1 MSLPG
6 SQRRGQRRRLLMAWS
21 RDTSPASGSRPAGM
35 RTMAEYDPVAL
46 PERQPAVATLLP
58 TRFGSLTASATAIS
72 LALAAALV
80 PGLHEP
86 AFAALG
92 RVAGPRFGRSVAAT
106 AACFDADT
114 MLSLA
119 GWLGQMLLVIAAG
132 IALVVRFMR
141 RHRRDD
147 FAGRYRAWGWL
158 ACLFVAASCTAQVPV
173 GQAVATF
180 ITEATGIA
188 FGPSGYGWW
197 VALAAT
203 LFGGVSL
210 WAVIPLH
217 ERAATAIWLT
227 SGLGAW
233 AAAAA
238 LTWLGA
244 TRSIPSGAA
253 LAAWVVGSGLV
264 TIAMLVAAR
273 SVIREVRGEARD
285 GGKAAKPKPQAPSAR
300 PAPVTQ
306 AADRDDESPDSSAE
320 ATDESETTSYTDGS
334 DFDED
339 RDTRHLSKAERKR
352 LKKLARMNRV
362 A

>member
-1 MSLPG
+1 
-6 SQRRGQRRRLLMAWS
+6 
-21 RDTSPASGSRPAGM
+21 
-35 RTMAEYDPVAL
+35 MAEYDPVAL

-58 TRFGSLTASATAIS
+58 TRLGSLTATATGIV
-72 LALAAALV
+72 LALAATLA

-86 AFAALG
+86 LFAPLSRA
-92 RVAGPRFGRSVAAT
+92 AAPRFTRSIAT
-106 AACFDADT
+106 AASCFDADT

-132 IALVVRFMR
+132 VALIVRFMR

-173 GQAVATF
+173 GRAVATF

-188 FGPSGYGWW
+188 FGPAGYGWW
-197 VALAAT
+197 VALAST
-203 LFGGVSL
+203 VCGGVSL
-210 WAVIPLH
+210 WAVLPLH

-227 SGLGAW
+227 GGLSAW
-233 AAAAA
+233 SAAAA

-244 TRSIPSGAA
+244 TRGFPPGAA
-253 LAAWVVGSGLV
+253 LAAWAAGSGLL

-285 GGKAAKPKPQAPSAR
+285 GGKVATPKPQAGGAR
-300 PAPVTQ
+300 PAPITR
-306 AADRDDESPDSSAE
+306 ATECDDKSPDSSAE
-320 ATDESETTSYTDGS
+320 FADESETTSYTDGS